1 MARTNVKGTQVLD
14 GSVGRA
20 DLNTTVSGN
29 AVITKLIANN
39 GVTISSY
46 TGTDSG
52 TGDVTVAAD
61 LAFLDTKYPSITAS
75 RTQNYILAAPA
86 SGSGAATFRALVA
99 GDIPSIGISGI
110 TGLQA
115 SLDNKWALG
124 GNALSNTGAF
134 GSTTDQNIQL
144 VRNSVVG
151 LTLKVDGITD
161 VKKLAVGRVSGL
173 GGTSWDSL
181 AVFGGNVTIG
191 GRDSATQGSYDLNL
205 VAHTLNDNPGNATR
219 KSRLK
224 FGYYD
229 VVNFVDKFKRTVEYW
244 RAGDMLVIGSHSTVI
259 ADTATTAPVEGN
271 SVYFGADG
279 SMGIANSTLASSSLK
294 ISKTITGDGQTSAY
308 GILNNGVVQSDIS
321 VTAYYNNTFASTAAS
336 ATAYT
341 IPGLIHYSARQLP
354 FGSNSN
360 VSNQY
365 AFYADATLASA
376 ANNYGFYGAI
386 VASTGD
392 WNIYIAGTANNYFS
406 GNVWIGTNTGAY
418 KLDVIGTGH
427 FSQDVTF
434 DANAILSTAPTT
446 GNHLVNKT
454 YADTKLSGTGTTN
467 YVAKYT
473 GSGTIGN
480 SSIFDNTQGVGI
492 GSIAPGISTLKVS
505 KDISTSGLGGGIAI
519 GIRSDGI
526 VASDVNATA
535 YYFRSDASTA
545 AAVTNVMHYSA
556 NQSTFGGTVG
566 TQIGFYVD
574 ALSNATANIGFRGN
588 IAAAATNWNLYMS
601 GTANNYL
608 NGNLG
613 IAATSPTTRLSLG
626 TFWNTSAETV
636 GINLSEGSVSGGL
649 PAYGFGFGPASTE
662 GYITYRS
669 GTASS
674 SIFGHKF
681 FVNNIEVM
689 RVRGD
694 GNFGIGT
701 NTPIYKLDVNGNAR
715 LTSTLIITGAI
726 ANGNTVA
733 YFDNNNTTT
742 DQNFGLLVD
751 AGTSANDYILKLR
764 NASATEMLVVNGLGT
779 LGIGTPSLANII
791 LRIGKAITGN
801 SGYGYGIFTEGQI
814 QSGVTT
820 GIYYNTGA
828 AVASTANVTSL
839 IHYASQQGTFSGPVT
854 TQYGFYAGSSMTGA
868 TNNYGFYGALASGN
882 WNLYMAGTGS
892 NYLNGRLGIGANVLA
907 DRNFQLAL
915 PITGNTTAYGMLSN
929 GQVLSGVTGQAH
941 QFFSQANAAAD
952 VTLSTYAHYTA
963 VQGVINGS
971 ITYQNGFHV
980 PSLSGATNNFAFRGS
995 VGNATG
1001 AWNLYMDGS
1010 ANNFIGGKIGIN
1022 TLSLTDRNLAL
1033 ALPLSSTTPYSFFNY
1048 GTAQTSAT
1056 STFLNYSQSNV
1067 AAGATVNQFYHYI
1080 ASQGT
1085 LSGNISSQYGFVASS
1100 ALTGATNNYG
1110 FYGGLEAGTGIWN
1123 LYMGGSA
1130 SNYFGGQTL
1139 IGTLTSITKLTI
1151 ADSTANILA
1160 INRTGVGYGII
1171 GITSGTNGSVG
1182 DLFFDLGQASGGY
1195 FFRSRD
1201 VSNEIITALGIDR
1214 NGNVGIGTF
1223 APEAKLDV
1231 VGDVVLSGTT
1241 GTNNLFMKNGNI
1253 GSFIHIDFPEVTN
1266 NTANLRLFRLTN
1278 TTGNRIFT
1286 IFKGDGTANAQ
1297 HQFNADG
1304 SSYINALNGSLG
1316 IGTANTPTAKLH
1328 VYTGGL
1334 TGATPIIDL
1343 EANGTGGRPYLRFKA
1358 EGSNYGYF
1366 GYGGAGNA
1374 MGLMNYQNNALSI
1387 GTNNAF
1393 YMTMLADGKVGF
1405 GNNITPSTDVH
1416 ISGTGVKQLRLQSTD
1431 NAAIMTVYG
1440 STYGQLLSQ
1449 NDLYLSAGVS
1459 SGRVIFQSSGTTR
1472 GLITATGDMILSSSV
1487 LTPVSRLDV
1496 DGTLTLRSGT
1506 NVTNSITG
1514 GVSVNGSARSMQITY
1529 NSSTLTEGI
1538 LFKNINPTPNLNL
1551 MFLRGDGNVG
1561 INTITPEYKLDVNGS
1576 ARFTE
1581 NVIGEAAPTDA
1592 DHLVNKAYVDSR
1604 SAIKRGETVKTISL
1618 TNITL
1623 SGTQTVNS
1631 VALVAG
1637 DLILVAGQTTVANNG
1652 VYVVSATTWTRSTNN
1667 DSEDEIKGAYH
1678 LITAGTYTNQ
1688 RYINTNS
1695 STITVGTTAITYAL
1709 DFGAETDPVWT
1720 AFKTA
1725 QDITPAR
1732 ISQWNAAYSWGNHA
1746 SAGYASAGAIAGTTG
1761 YLAKFTAAGAVGASL
1776 IYDNGTNI
1784 GIGTNTPN
1792 STYLLDIDGNT
1803 LTTSLNVG
1811 TASLNVGIFNYMG
1824 TSPRIATVVSG
1835 TLDIFAPNLYFYT
1848 NGDVQM
1854 ARLNSSGLKI
1864 GTGTAAYTLDVTGNV
1879 AYNGTLYVGNPSL
1892 GVPFS
1897 NGTSGQFLRRTTVG
1911 GSTAINEWKTLAVAD
1926 ISDITTAYQAKLSGT
1941 GFVKISGTTI
1951 SYDNNTYLTT
1961 ATTTT
1966 NIAEGTGLYFTNAR
1980 VLATALTGYAVG
1992 TNTAIAATDTIL
2004 QAFQKLQGQ
2013 VNNRL
2018 ILGGN
2023 TAGVAIIIGT
2033 NDNFDFS
2040 LERNNASQIT
2050 LKSTGPE
2057 FATDVD
2063 FKGKIKLNSNAALD
2077 HQFIKYN
2084 GSSNEW
2090 AYLNTGELQDKNDIV
2105 MLSNVSGERG
2115 FQMFGDSAKTYA
2127 ESFVFTNPDAG
2138 ISLGIHG
2145 FAVDSSNTIKEFG
2158 LQLDTDGYLYHK
2170 KLDGTRSRIAT
2181 VDMVSGGGATW
2192 NGGYVTNDISF
2203 PQYQTLYFNR
2213 RSASD
2218 YTGVIYANETD
2229 YYGVPYRSLSLISRG
2244 SVTISATQFIQFQT
2258 RKDTGGSFGD
2268 TSGVVIDGVLLD
2280 LQSVDSLV
2288 GGFARFQV
2296 IPISPSGGQPGFY
2309 YKLKLVAA

>member
-1 MARTNVKGTQVLD
+1 MARTNVKGSQVLD
-14 GSVGRA
+14 GSVGRG
-20 DLNTTVSGN
+20 DLNTTVSGS
-29 AVITKLIANN
+29 AVITKLIASN
-39 GVTISSY
+39 GVAISSS
-46 TGTDSG
+46 TGADSG

-61 LAFLDTKYPSITAS
+61 LTFLDSKYPSITAS
-75 RTQNYILAAPA
+75 RTQNYVLAAPA
-86 SGSGAATFRALVA
+86 SGSGAAVFRALVA
-99 GDIPSIGISGI
+99 GDIPAIGVSGI
-110 TGLQA
+110 TGLQT
-115 SLDNKWALG
+115 SLDSKWALG
-124 GNALSNTGAF
+124 GNALSNTGTL

-144 VRNSVVG
+144 IRNSVAG

-161 VKKLAVGRVSGL
+161 VKKLAVGRISGL
-173 GGTSWDSL
+173 SGTSWDSL

-191 GRDSATQGSYDLNL
+191 GRDSVIQGSYDLNL
-205 VAHTLNDNPGNATR
+205 VAHTTNDNAGNTTR
-219 KSRLK
+219 KARLK

-229 VVNFVDKFKRTVEYW
+229 AANFIDKFKRTIEYW
-244 RAGDMLVIGSHSTVI
+244 RAGDMLVIGSHSTLI
-259 ADTATTAPVEGN
+259 ADTATSAPIESN

-279 SMGIANSTLASSSLK
+279 SVK
-294 ISKTITGDGQTSAY
+294 
-308 GILNNGVVQSDIS
+308 
-321 VTAYYNNTFASTAAS
+321 
-336 ATAYT
+336 
-341 IPGLIHYSARQLP
+341 
-354 FGSNSN
+354 
-360 VSNQY
+360 
-365 AFYADATLASA
+365 
-376 ANNYGFYGAI
+376 
-386 VASTGD
+386 
-392 WNIYIAGTANNYFS
+392 
-406 GNVWIGTNTGAY
+406 IGTSIGTY

-434 DANAILSTAPTT
+434 DANALLSTAPTS
-446 GNHLVNKT
+446 GNHLVNKS
-454 YADTKLSGTGTTN
+454 YADSKLSGTGTTN
-467 YVAKYT
+467 YLAKYT
-473 GSGTIGN
+473 ASGTLGN
-480 SSIFDNTQGVGI
+480 SNIFENTQGVGI
-492 GSIAPGISTLKVS
+492 GSNVPGINTLKVS

-519 GIRSDGI
+519 GIRSDGE
-526 VASDVNATA
+526 VAADVSATA

-545 AAVTNVMHYSA
+545 AAVTNIMHYSA
-556 NQSTFGGTVG
+556 NQSTFGGAVA

-574 ALSNATANIGFRGN
+574 DLLNASSNIGFRGN

-608 NGNLG
+608 AGSLG
-613 IAATSPTTRLSLG
+613 IGTMAPSTRLSLG
-626 TFWNTSAETV
+626 TFWNSSAETV
-636 GINLSEGSVSGGL
+636 GINLSEGSISGGL
-649 PAYGFGFGPASTE
+649 PAYGFGFGPAGTE
-662 GYITYRS
+662 GYVTYRS
-669 GTASS
+669 GTGNGSA
-674 SIFGHKF
+674 FGHKF
-681 FVNNIEVM
+681 FINNVEVI

-694 GNFGIGT
+694 GNLGIGT
-701 NTPIYKLDVNGNAR
+701 STPIYKLDVSGNAR

-742 DQNFGLLVD
+742 DQSYGLLVD

-779 LGIGTPSLANII
+779 LGIGTPSLSNII
-791 LRIGKAITGN
+791 VRIGKAINGS
-801 SGYGYGIFTEGQI
+801 SGYGYGIFAEGQM

-854 TQYGFYAGSSMTGA
+854 AQYGFYAGSSMAGA
-868 TNNYGFYGALASGN
+868 TNNYGFYGALGNGN

-892 NYLNGRLGIGANVLA
+892 NYLNGRLGIGANILT
-907 DRNFQLAL
+907 DRNLQLAL
-915 PITGNTTAYGMLSN
+915 PIIGNETAYGMISN
-929 GQVLSGVTGQAH
+929 GQVQSGVTGQAH
-941 QFFSQANAAAD
+941 QFFSQANAASN

-963 VQGVINGS
+963 VQGVISGS
-971 ITYQNGFHV
+971 ITYQNGFYV

-995 VGNATG
+995 IGNATG

-1033 ALPLSSTTPYSFFNY
+1033 ALPLSPTTPYSFFNY
-1048 GTAQTSAT
+1048 GTVQISAT
-1056 STFLNYSQSNV
+1056 SAFLNYSQSNV
-1067 AAGATVNQFYHYI
+1067 SAGATVNQFYHYI

-1085 LSGNISSQYGFVASS
+1085 LAGNISSQYGFVASS

-1110 FYGGLEAGTGIWN
+1110 FYGGLEADTGVWN

-1130 SNYFGGQTL
+1130 SNYLGGRL
-1139 IGTLTSITKLTI
+1139 GIGTINSITKLTV
-1151 ADSTANILA
+1151 ADTTAPIIS
-1160 INRTGVGYGII
+1160 INRIGVGYGII
-1171 GITSGTNGSVG
+1171 GISGGTSASAG
-1182 DLFFDLGQASGGY
+1182 DMYFDMGQASGGY
-1195 FFRSRD
+1195 FFRCRNA
-1201 VSNEIITALGIDR
+1201 SNTIVNAIGVDR

-1231 VGDVVLSGTT
+1231 VGDIALSGTT
-1241 GTNNLFMKNGNI
+1241 GTNNILMKNGNI
-1253 GSFIHIDFPEVTN
+1253 GSFIHVDFPEVTN
-1266 NTANLRLFRLTN
+1266 NSANFRLFRLTN

-1297 HQFNADG
+1297 HQLNADG
-1304 SSYINALNGSLG
+1304 SSYINALNGNLG

-1334 TGATPIIDL
+1334 SGATPIIDL

-1358 EGSNYGYF
+1358 EGLNYGYF

-1374 MGLMNYQNNALSI
+1374 MGLMNYQNNSLSI

-1405 GNNITPSTDVH
+1405 GNSITPSTDVH

-1431 NAAIMTVYG
+1431 NASIMTLYG
-1440 STYGQLLSQ
+1440 FTYGQLLSQ

-1459 SGRVIFQSSGTTR
+1459 SGRVVFQSSGVTR
-1472 GLITATGDMILSSSV
+1472 GLITAAGDMILSSSV

-1496 DGTLTLRSGT
+1496 DGTLTLRSGAT
-1506 NVTNSITG
+1506 VTNSITG
-1514 GVSVNGSARSMQITY
+1514 GVSVNGTARSMQITY
-1529 NSSTLTEGI
+1529 NSSTTTEGI

-1637 DLILVAGQTTVANNG
+1637 DLILVAGQSTAANNG

-1667 DSEDEIKGAYH
+1667 DSEEEIKGAYH
-1678 LITAGTYTNQ
+1678 LITAGTYANQ
-1688 RYINTNS
+1688 RYINTNT
-1695 STITVGTTAITYAL
+1695 STITVNTTAITYAL
-1709 DFGAETDPVWT
+1709 DFGAETDPVWS
-1720 AFKTA
+1720 AFKTTY
-1725 QDITPAR
+1725 DITPAR
-1732 ISQWNAAYSWGNHA
+1732 IGQWNAAYSWGNHA
-1746 SAGYASAGAIAGTTG
+1746 SAGYATTSAIAGTVG
-1761 YLAKFTAAGAVGASL
+1761 YLAKFTASGTVGSSL

-1784 GIGTNTPN
+1784 GIGTNTPESN
-1792 STYLLDIDGNT
+1792 FLLDIEGNT
-1803 LTTSLNVG
+1803 LITSLNVG
-1811 TASLNVGIFNYMG
+1811 TAALSVNILNYMG
-1824 TSPRIATVVSG
+1824 TAPRIATVVNG

-1848 NGDVQM
+1848 NGDAQM

-1864 GTGTAAYTLDVTGNV
+1864 GTGTAAYNLDVTGNV
-1879 AYNGTLYVGNPSL
+1879 AYNGSLYVGNPAL

-1897 NGTSGQFLRRTTVG
+1897 NGTSGQFLRRTTAG

-1941 GFVKISGTTI
+1941 GFVKITGSTI

-1966 NIAEGTGLYFTNAR
+1966 NIAEGTGLYFTTAR

-1992 TNTAIAATDTIL
+1992 TNTTLAATDTIL

-2023 TAGVAIIIGT
+2023 ASGVAIIIGT

-2040 LERNNASQIT
+2040 LERNNATQII
-2050 LKSTGPE
+2050 LKSTGTE
-2057 FATDVD
+2057 FAADVD
-2063 FKGKIKLNSNAALD
+2063 FKGKLKINGNAGLD

-2090 AYLNTGELQDKNDIV
+2090 AYLNTGELQDKNNLIMLEDI
-2105 MLSNVSGERG
+2105 SGEKG
-2115 FQMFGDSAKTYA
+2115 FQMFSDSAKTYA
-2127 ESFVFTNPDAG
+2127 DAFVFTNSITGVVLGLHGYAADAND
-2138 ISLGIHG
+2138 
-2145 FAVDSSNTIKEFG
+2145 AIKEFG
-2158 LQLDTDGYLYHK
+2158 MQLSADGNLYHK

-2181 VDMVSGGGATW
+2181 VDMLGSGGNAAW
-2192 NGGYVTNDISF
+2192 NGGAVANDILLPIDKSIIWDNYGAQIKYEHLTWVVGSPKRLRITTNDQLFLGTNSFLQIEANQFYFQKTGPNNAVEIDFHSINSFPDGHYVRGRISVTNGVKKLTF
-2203 PQYQTLYFNR
+2203 V
-2213 RSASD
+2213 SD
-2218 YTGVIYANETD
+2218 
-2229 YYGVPYRSLSLISRG
+2229 
-2244 SVTISATQFIQFQT
+2244 
-2258 RKDTGGSFGD
+2258 
-2268 TSGVVIDGVLLD
+2268 
-2280 LQSVDSLV
+2280 
-2288 GGFARFQV
+2288 
-2296 IPISPSGGQPGFY
+2296 
-2309 YKLKLVAA
+2309 